1 MQQKITSTTTKGF
14 IVGLIMIVLT
24 LGLTFSG
31 IAVDSPVK
39 WLSYIVFIVGVVISI
54 NHYGKQINYNATFGN
69 YFAHGFKISALVTI
83 IMIVYSIIFIYTFP
97 EFKEQALDAAKKQ
110 MQANKNISEN
120 DMEKGIE
127 MTKRFF
133 MIGMI
138 GGILLFY
145 LITGAIASLI
155 GAAITK
161 KDPRPLEDLNQI
173 GQ

>member
-1 MQQKITSTTTKGF
+1 MQQKVTSTVTKGF
-14 IVGLIMIVLT
+14 IIGLLMIVLT
-24 LGLTFSG
+24 LGITFAGLAFNNS
-31 IAVDSPVK
+31 VK
-39 WLSYIVFIVGVVISI
+39 WLTYLVFIAGVVIAVRQ
-54 NHYGKQINYNATFGN
+54 YGKEIDYNSSFGN

-83 IMIVYSIIFIYTFP
+83 MMIAYSVIYISLFP
-97 EFKEQALDAAKKQ
+97 EFKELALDEARKQ
-110 MQANKNISEN
+110 MQSNKNISEEG
-120 DMEKGIE
+120 MEKGIE

-161 KDPRPLEDLNQI
+161 KDPRPFGD
-173 GQ
+173 

>member
-1 MQQKITSTTTKGF
+1 MEQKVTSTVIKGF
-14 IVGLIMIVLT
+14 ILGLIMIVVT

-31 IAVDSPVK
+31 LGTDSSFK
-39 WLSYIVFIVGVVISI
+39 WLSYAVFIAGVVVSI
-54 NHYGKQINYNATFGN
+54 TYYGKQVNHNSTFGN

-83 IMIVYSIIFIYTFP
+83 IMIAYSVVFISMFP
-97 EFKEQALDAAKKQ
+97 EFKEEALDAARKQ
-110 MQANKNISEN
+110 MQSNKDLSEENIQQ
-120 DMEKGIE
+120 GIE

-133 MIGMI
+133 MVAMI

-161 KDPRPLEDLNQI
+161 KDPRPFEEINQI
-173 GQ
+173 SE

>member
-1 MQQKITSTTTKGF
+1 MEQKATSTVTKGF
-14 IVGLIMIVLT
+14 VIGLVMIVIS
-24 LGLTFSG
+24 LGLYFTGLAFDTS
-31 IAVDSPVK
+31 VR
-39 WLSYIVFIVGVVISI
+39 WLTYIIFIIGVVIAI
-54 NHYGKQINYNATFGN
+54 KQYGQQVNYNSTFGN

-83 IMIVYSIIFIYTFP
+83 IMIAYSVIFIAIFP
-97 EFKEQALDAAKKQ
+97 EFKEQALDEARKQ
-110 MQANKNISEN
+110 MQSNKNISPESL
-120 DMEKGIE
+120 DKAID

-161 KDPRPLEDLNQI
+161 KDPKPFQDLT
-173 GQ
+173 

>member
-1 MQQKITSTTTKGF
+1 MEQQVTSTITKGF
-14 IVGLIMIVLT
+14 VIGLVMIAIT
-24 LGLTFSG
+24 LGMTFSG
-31 IAVDSPVK
+31 MAVDSPLK
-39 WLSYIVFIVGVVISI
+39 WLSYIIFIVGVVIAISL
-54 NHYGKQINYNATFGN
+54 YGKQINYNSTFGN

-83 IMIVYSIIFIYTFP
+83 IMIAYSVIFISVFP
-97 EFKEQALDAAKKQ
+97 EFKEQALDAARKQ
-110 MQANKNISEN
+110 MQSNKNISEEN
-120 DMEKGIE
+120 MEKGIE

-161 KDPRPLEDLNQI
+161 KDPQPFQDLN
-173 GQ
+173 

>member
-1 MQQKITSTTTKGF
+1 MQQKITSTITKGF

-31 IAVDSPVK
+31 MAVDSPVK
-39 WLSYIVFIVGVVISI
+39 WLSYIVFIAGVVISI
-54 NHYGKQINYNATFGN
+54 NQYGKQINYNATFGN

-83 IMIVYSIIFIYTFP
+83 IMIAYSVIFISMFP
-97 EFKEQALDAAKKQ
+97 EFKDQAIDAARKA
-110 MQANKNISEN
+110 MQSRKDISEE
-120 DMEKGIE
+120 DVDKGIE

-133 MIGMI
+133 MVGMI

-145 LITGAIASLI
+145 LITGTIASLI

-161 KDPRPLEDLNQI
+161 KDPQPFQDINQI
-173 GQ
+173 GE